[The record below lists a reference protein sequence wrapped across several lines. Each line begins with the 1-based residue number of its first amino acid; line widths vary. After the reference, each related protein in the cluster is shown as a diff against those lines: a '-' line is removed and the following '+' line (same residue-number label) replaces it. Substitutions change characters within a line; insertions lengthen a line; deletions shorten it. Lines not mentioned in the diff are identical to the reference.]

1 MPFASVNDSSV
12 DTAADGVFSLAYDA
26 GIAAGDQMIV
36 ADVQDV
42 RRVAGEHG
50 EGDQWVARTLV
61 IVDEDAAIYTGNFS
75 SNLGVSDGY
84 YDGIKWCCCGEL
96 CGW

>member
-1 MPFASVNDSSV
+1 MADEGVDSE
-12 DTAADGVFSLAYDA
+12 GVEVEVVLGLKIFREEEFF
-26 GIAAGDQMIV
+26 IK
-36 ADVQDV
+36 
-42 RRVAGEHG
+42 
-50 EGDQWVARTLV
+50 